1 MSELSAVSDTLY
13 VPLLGRI
20 YASKYHPDI
29 LYDEAP
35 LQIYDKLDS
44 RIREMPGQTEYS
56 SLASA
61 VRSKNMDHDV
71 QGFLSRFPAGVIV
84 NLGCGLETIFHRNDN
99 GIAIWYELDLPEVL
113 ELRNGYF
120 PETERDRYLPYSMF
134 DYEWMDAVREAAQTP
149 VMVIASG
156 LFLYFLEEQVV
167 DLLRHLAGFPN
178 AEIVFDTLSPAGLK
192 VARRYIKRM
201 GKQEARV
208 YFYVDNAG
216 AFAAKLPD
224 DTEVIEERKLY
235 SLVDYR
241 YNMAFDTRLRMA
253 VSDAF
258 NMVKIIHLRL
268 SKTNIE

>member
-1 MSELSAVSDTLY
+1 MPALSAVSDTLY
-13 VPLLGRI
+13 VPLLGRV

-29 LYDEAP
+29 LYDEAA
-35 LQIYDKLDS
+35 QSIYDKLDD

-71 QGFLSRFPAGVIV
+71 EAFLSRHPAGVIV
-84 NLGCGLETIFHRNDN
+84 NLGCGLETVFHRNDN
-99 GIAIWYELDLPEVL
+99 GMATWYELDLPKVL
-113 ELRNGYF
+113 ELRSQYL

-134 DYEWMDAVREAAQTP
+134 DYEWMDAVREAKHAP
-149 VMVIASG
+149 VMIVASG
-156 LFLYFLEEQVV
+156 LFIYFLEEQVV
-167 DLLRHLAGFPN
+167 DLLRHLTGFPN

-192 VARRYIKRM
+192 IARRFIRRM
-201 GKQEARV
+201 GKQEAKV
-208 YFYVDNAG
+208 YFYVDNAA
-216 AFAAKLPD
+216 AFASKLPAG
-224 DTEVIEERKLY
+224 TEIVEERKLY

-258 NMVKIIHLRL
+258 NMVKIIHLKLR
-268 SKTNIE
+268 K